1 MFKIAAGIVLA
12 YVFLNGID
20 MLGVAVFGTE
30 TWWETIWFM
39 ITN

>member
-30 TWWETIWFM
+30 KWWESLHHAL
-39 ITN
+39 TN

>member
-30 TWWETIWFM
+30 KWLELLCRTL
-39 ITN
+39 TN